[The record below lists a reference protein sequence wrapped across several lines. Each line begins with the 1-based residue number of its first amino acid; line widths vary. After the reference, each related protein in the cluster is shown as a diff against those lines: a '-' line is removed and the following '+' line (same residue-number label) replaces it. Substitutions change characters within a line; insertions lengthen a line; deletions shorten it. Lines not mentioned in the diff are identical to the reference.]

1 MNTSDN
7 RYEPGITPVK
17 RVFLI
22 AAAVFLLLAT
32 IVALQER
39 KRLVLVKTIEEL
51 DRAKGGGAQ
60 IKTATL
66 NRRQA
71 LPIIKSMFVPG
82 SESLSPERLVYG
94 KVDEIRTRLKPDDM
108 TITALEEKGGCVSL
122 QYTLKFANPKYN
134 ELLNTISQLQQ
145 NVFPFTPVNGIALT
159 QTERNGKGA
168 VEFTISGSV
177 LTHDRHTP

>member
-51 DRAKGGGAQ
+51 DRAKEFYKGQLLFTMEDTMSHMLWLGE
-60 IKTATL
+60 K
-66 NRRQA
+66 
-71 LPIIKSMFVPG
+71 II
-82 SESLSPERLVYG
+82 
-94 KVDEIRTRLKPDDM
+94 
-108 TITALEEKGGCVSL
+108 
-122 QYTLKFANPKYN
+122 
-134 ELLNTISQLQQ
+134 
-145 NVFPFTPVNGIALT
+145 
-159 QTERNGKGA
+159 
-168 VEFTISGSV
+168 
-177 LTHDRHTP
+177 